1 MKHRLAI
8 VCLSLLAFAGSTLA
22 QDTQRLSEQSLT
34 GTARYV
40 GMGGAMT
47 AVGGDPS
54 AVKDNPAGLG
64 VYRRMEIMLTLDGQY
79 DRTRQVGADDWYH
92 KPSVIVPQ
100 FSWVFSVGDPTRT
113 SGVVLNNFMFS
124 YQRLH
129 TYKRRMYAAAAA
141 QGTSLT
147 DVICTKTDGLAAT
160 DLQPDYR
167 WEDSNVGWLSLLGY
181 DTYLINPKESRSKEW
196 VSCLTQGETVNNQLA
211 LEETG
216 YSNQYAIDWA
226 MNISNR
232 WYVGAGVHLQS
243 LQLSRSYTYR
253 ETFSKGGYLTNTGE
267 VLFTGLGANATVGV
281 LCHPIRDLRIGA
293 SFQTPSLSSVTV
305 SNSGTMRSVV
315 QDSLYSSSTPT
326 NTTSGV
332 RIRIP
337 LRTSVGLAWQW
348 GQYGLLSAQYDYAH
362 SSDMDDIH
370 ALRLGVEVVP
380 TSRLYINAGY
390 VYQSTFKKQ
399 QSLMA
404 MGETS
409 VRTDTD
415 FQNLLHTQYIS
426 LGIGYRGRSLIA
438 QVAYQFAMQR
448 IDWYAHEAATAYDM
462 RTQTHRIVLTLG
474 WHTTN

>member
-1 MKHRLAI
+1 MKTRLAI
-8 VCLSLLAFAGSTLA
+8 VSLSLLASVGSTLA

-79 DRTRQVGADDWYH
+79 DRTRQVGTDEWYD
-92 KPSVIVPQ
+92 KQGVLVPQ
-100 FSWVFSVGDPTRT
+100 FSWVFSVGDPMRT
-113 SGVVLNNFMFS
+113 SGMVSNNFMFS

-129 TYKRRMYAAAAA
+129 TYRRSMVASSAA
-141 QGTSLT
+141 QGISLT
-147 DVICTKTDGLAAT
+147 DVICTKTDGLAASA
-160 DLQPDYR
+160 LQPDYR
-167 WEDSNVGWLSLLGY
+167 WEDSNIGWLSLLGY
-181 DTYLINPKESRSKEW
+181 DTYLIDPKEEGSTEW
-196 VSCLTQGETVNNQLA
+196 KSCLESNETVNNQLI
-211 LEETG
+211 LNESG
-216 YSNQYAIDWA
+216 YSNQYALDWA
-226 MNISNR
+226 MNISHR
-232 WYVGAGVHLQS
+232 WYVGAGVRLQS
-243 LQLSRSYTYR
+243 LQLSRSYIYS
-253 ETFSKGGYLTNTGE
+253 ETFAKGGNLVNSGE
-267 VLFTGLGANATVGV
+267 VLFTGLGANAMVGV

-293 SFQTPSLSSVTV
+293 SFQTPSLSSVSV

-315 QDSLYSSSTPT
+315 RDSTYSSATPV

-332 RIRIP
+332 RIYVP

-370 ALRLGVEVVP
+370 SLRLGVEVVLVN
-380 TSRLYINAGY
+380 RLYINAGY
-390 VYQSTFKKQ
+390 VYESPFKEQSIL
-399 QSLMA
+399 SI
-404 MGETS
+404 GETS

-415 FQNLLHTQYIS
+415 FRNLLRTQYIS

-448 IDWYAHEAATAYDM
+448 IDWYAHEAATAYDL
-462 RTQTHRIVLTLG
+462 RTQTHRLVLTLG
-474 WHTTN
+474 WHRNN

>member
-1 MKHRLAI
+1 MKKRLAI
-8 VCLSLLAFAGSTLA
+8 VCLSLLTSVSSTLA
-22 QDTQRLSEQSLT
+22 QDTQRLGEQSLT

-64 VYRRMEIMLTLDGQY
+64 IYRRMEIMLTLDGQY
-79 DRTRQVGADDWYH
+79 DRTRQVGTDEWDN
-92 KPSVIVPQ
+92 KPSVTVPQ
-100 FSWVFSVGDPTRT
+100 LSWVFSVGDPTRT
-113 SGVVLNNFMFS
+113 SGMVLNNFMFS

-129 TYKRRMYAAAAA
+129 TYRRSMTASSTG
-141 QGTSLT
+141 QERSLT

-160 DLQPDYR
+160 ALQPDYR

-181 DTYLINPKESRSKEW
+181 DTYLINPKEDRSKEW
-196 VSCLTQGETVNNQLA
+196 VSCLEQGETVNNL
-211 LEETG
+211 LSIDESG

-253 ETFSKGGYLTNTGE
+253 ETFAKGGFLVNHGD
-267 VLFTGLGANATVGV
+267 VLFSGLGANATIGV

-305 SNSGTMRSVV
+305 SNSGTMRSGVR
-315 QDSLYSSSTPT
+315 DSLYSSTTPT

-332 RIRIP
+332 CIHIP
-337 LRTSVGLAWQW
+337 LRTSIGLAWQW

-370 ALRLGVEVVP
+370 SLRLGVEVVP
-380 TSRLYINAGY
+380 MSRLYINAGY

-399 QSLMA
+399 RIMA
-404 MGETS
+404 IGETS

-415 FQNLLHTQYIS
+415 FQNLLRTQYIS
-426 LGIGYRGRSLIA
+426 LGIGYRGRSLMA

-448 IDWYAHEAATAYDM
+448 IDWYAHEATTAYDM
-462 RTQTHRIVLTLG
+462 HTQTHRLVLTLG
-474 WHTTN
+474 WHTRN